1 MHWHHSAAPLLLL
14 LSLQVLQVAVR
25 ADAEPAHPFDLVA
38 AWLAALGWVADSRW
52 RRLPSGSHQAALV
65 EWLECLELRVVA
77 LSLAQ
82 PADFAPDSPG
92 MLACLCVPAS
102 APQRCAVPGGAWLC
116 MPMATRAAQL
126 QQRCWHCCLQP
137 PCCSCA
143 GCRRQPKPPADHDSP
158 AHPGPGTQHNSCR
171 LCHSP
176 PAIGKQPPW

>member
-25 ADAEPAHPFDLVA
+25 AAAEPAHPFDLVA

-52 RRLPSGSHQAALV
+52 RRLPSGPHQAALA

-92 MLACLCVPAS
+92 MHACLCVPSRLCPS
-102 APQRCAVPGGAWLC
+102 ALRCAWRRTAPHANGHSCSPAAATLLALLPATTLLLLRWLQ
-116 MPMATRAAQL
+116 AAAQTA
-126 QQRCWHCCLQP
+126 C
-137 PCCSCA
+137 
-143 GCRRQPKPPADHDSP
+143 
-158 AHPGPGTQHNSCR
+158 
-171 LCHSP
+171 
-176 PAIGKQPPW
+176 